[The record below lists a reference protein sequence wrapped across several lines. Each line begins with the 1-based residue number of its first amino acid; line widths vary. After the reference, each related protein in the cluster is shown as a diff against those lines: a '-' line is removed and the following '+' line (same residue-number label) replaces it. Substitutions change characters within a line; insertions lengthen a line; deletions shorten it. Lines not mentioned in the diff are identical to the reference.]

1 MSKDSESPYIP
12 LGDQITTRFNEGFP
26 TFDIPD
32 RYFKAPHFILPRQA
46 GMSTFIREYLSAVER
61 DIRDDKQFFFNNKA
75 DWLHSSY
82 AMRVSHEQ
90 GATRIERL
98 PYEQLIHFDG
108 ANNMSNRP
116 LDQEIEKLCTDLI
129 CEDAPRY
136 NLYSNPERTLFHAG
150 CRDFTRDEAL
160 MHWARRFSNY
170 HESTPEYRRA
180 QKFLEAIKANPIRS
194 IHTHDSDDGGNEKQT
209 VDSVKASIQE
219 AEKALE
225 AQKETLAK
233 LEEQEKNKRLPFRPE
248 PHERY
253 WAFDGVNKASDRV
266 TVYYWT
272 NSKEHYR
279 RNLMLKNIFRT
290 EEEAI
295 AHGERLVALHEVN
308 EIIREENGD
317 WVPDWL
323 NHHQV
328 KAVVRFDYM
337 NHELFMQNTACYKTL
352 SELEYSNPEKSKTI
366 KSRITQD
373 QINKIWRL

>member
-26 TFDIPD
+26 TFDLPD
-32 RYFKAPHFILPRQA
+32 CYFKAPHFILPRQA
-46 GMSTFIREYLSAVER
+46 GKSTFIREYLSAVER
-61 DIRDDKQFFFNNKA
+61 DIRDDEQFFFNNKA

-136 NLYSNPERTLFHAG
+136 KLYSNPERTLFHAG

-160 MHWARRFSNY
+160 MHWAQRFSN
-170 HESTPEYRRA
+170 HHKSTSEHRRA
-180 QKFLEAIKANPIRS
+180 QKFLEAIKANPVRDIK
-194 IHTHDSDDGGNEKQT
+194 TQDNDEAGTQKQT

-233 LEEQEKNKRLPFRPE
+233 LEEQEKNRAKPFRPE
-248 PHERY
+248 LNE
-253 WAFDGVNKASDRV
+253 N
-266 TVYYWT
+266 YYYVK
-272 NSKEHYR
+272 SFY
-279 RNLMLKNIFRT
+279 KNGKVFIGRHHFTDDDIDHRHQLLGNCFRT
-290 EEEAI
+290 RDEAI

-317 WVPDWL
+317 WVVDWEDGED
-323 NHHQV
+323 
-328 KAVVRFDYM
+328 KGVVCYHRGKK
-337 NHELFMQNTACYKTL
+337 ELHRGWHSTL
-352 SELEYSNPEKSKTI
+352 DTPSELELCDPDKFDAI